1 MGTYELALASPSTTE
16 IHALVYALTEGEREI
31 ASKRE
36 GEREGERERRRERE
50 RVSEI
55 VFFKDSNNFC
65 LACSDMIWTF
75 SSVR

>member
-1 MGTYELALASPSTTE
+1 MKNGYFKKEEKVLHMTMSNTFESERDL
-16 IHALVYALTEGEREI
+16 EGEREI

-36 GEREGERERRRERE
+36 
-50 RVSEI
+50 SEI